1 MSGIPVSPKD
11 PAKLDESP
19 EVSLRQALGS
29 VFMLRLEVKTEKER
43 SRTLERQLADSQ
55 NDLATMTRLNAELDA
70 QLKALQ
76 DCKDMLKRLS
86 QHHKD
91 IGVGI
96 DGEVAKLE
104 AAARKRARP
113 SAPAGAPAP
122 AAEVKKEKHV
132 RHNQYP
138 PPSGG
143 GGAAAGSSVRV
154 VESAS
159 AVRTHKNFC
168 QCKVGGEAIWYEHN
182 FQLLMCDDCKI
193 HHEKLTFDEPP
204 EFSRMDGAYF
214 VREASPPLPAR
225 GLGGAAGP
233 RVVMSAPG
241 PRVVMSARAGP
252 ADTDVCS
259 CKQRVV
265 QWFCRDC
272 SMSMCDVCEG
282 NHRVTGQWEAHK
294 VTKLPRRP
302 SAGNGS
308 RP

>member
-1 MSGIPVSPKD
+1 MSPKD

-104 AAARKRARP
+104 AAAGQRARP
-113 SAPAGAPAP
+113 SARAGAPAP
-122 AAEVKKEKHV
+122 AAVVKKEKPV
-132 RHNQYP
+132 RHHPYP

-154 VESAS
+154 GENAS
-159 AVRTHKNFC
+159 AIPTGKIFC

-182 FQLLMCDDCKI
+182 FQLIMCDACKI
-193 HHEKLTFDEPP
+193 HHEKLTFDDPP

-214 VREASPPLPAR
+214 AREASPPLPAR

-259 CKQRVV
+259 CKQGVV
-265 QWFCRDC
+265 RWVCQDC
-272 SMSMCDVCEG
+272 NIRMCDVCEG
-282 NHRVTGQWEAHK
+282 HHRVNGQWEAHK
-294 VTKLPRRP
+294 ITMLPGRP
-302 SAGNGS
+302 PAGKGS